1 MRVNSP
7 HRSSWCRLDQPS
19 FQWRSISQASLRS
32 SPVCSSRHCRSSW
45 RGRSQPHKRS
55 CSRSTC
61 GGDSCSVNAIILKYC
76 KVVSPLSILEE
87 EQGLHAVASCE
98 VSMDEVLAAEV
109 LHPSGNISHK
119 LHQHLRRE
127 VLKRI
132 KDTGFELH
140 FLFCPAEGSRAH
152 VSEDGSAELKLGA
165 ALQEHLLCFYTS
177 GPFRILQK
185 PCSDSALKMAPSSWQ
200 SGKSRTPSNNK

>member
-1 MRVNSP
+1 
-7 HRSSWCRLDQPS
+7 
-19 FQWRSISQASLRS
+19 
-32 SPVCSSRHCRSSW
+32 
-45 RGRSQPHKRS
+45 
-55 CSRSTC
+55 
-61 GGDSCSVNAIILKYC
+61 
-76 KVVSPLSILEE
+76 
-87 EQGLHAVASCE
+87 
-98 VSMDEVLAAEV
+98 MDEVLAAEV
-109 LHPSGNISHK
+109 LHPTGNVSHK

-200 SGKSRTPSNNK
+200 SGKNRILKKHCVQQQIKLQIANNDLSVCARPRTRQSLRQRVHAKLNFGYHFADRIHMNCSPLNSLSW